1 MESIVRAI
9 RETAAVLVALLR
21 TTFRSVRE
29 NSGLAVLSIVLAF
42 GLWIFV
48 TDAENPT
55 SVRVLPED
63 ITVQPVNVPDDVA
76 VDGQIPTVRVRVKV
90 AEDVFESLDPADF
103 EAVVNL
109 EGLTVGDYTLPVEV
123 RSLTGRGGLRVE
135 GVLPEEIDVHLAPLT
150 GKAVAVMIEVIGD
163 PPSGYTMSNPE
174 PSDQTVFVTGP
185 QGQVDQVSQVVGTID
200 VSTKTEDIGQAVR
213 LVARTNRGILVPG
226 VSIDPGITQVEI
238 NIEQERFSRT
248 MAVSP
253 EISGTPEDGYNVVSV
268 SVNPASVSV
277 RGEQTFIEET
287 VSISTKPVDVNGAS
301 EDVVRTVSL
310 DLPAGAEVTGGV
322 PVVTV
327 TVKIEPSVGV
337 LSFTVPLS
345 ATGIGDTLAIQGA
358 LATVTVALTG
368 ELPDLRALSPND
380 IRATLDLTDKAA
392 GTFRVP
398 VQVTPPAGMSVQSL
412 TPTEVDVTLVSR

>member
-1 MESIVRAI
+1 MESIGQTI
-9 RETAAVLVALLR
+9 QDTAVLLAALVR
-21 TTFRSVRE
+21 TTFRSIRE
-29 NSGLAVLSIVLAF
+29 NSGLAILSVVLAF

-63 ITVQPVNVPDDVA
+63 ITAQPVNVPDDVA
-76 VDGQIPTVRVRVKV
+76 VDGQLPTVRVRVKV
-90 AEDVFESLDPADF
+90 AEDVFDSLDPADF
-103 EAVVNL
+103 EATVNL
-109 EGLTVGDYTLPVEV
+109 EGLTVGEYTLPVEV
-123 RSLTGRGGLRVE
+123 RALTGRGGLRVE
-135 GVLPEEIDVHLAPLT
+135 SVLPEEINVHLAQLT
-150 GKAVAVMIEVIGD
+150 GKSVPVVIEVTGN

-174 PSDQTVFVTGP
+174 PTDQTVFVTGP
-185 QGQVDQVSQVVGTID
+185 QGQVDQVSQAAGTID

-226 VSIDPGITQVEI
+226 VSLDPSITQVDI
-238 NIEQERFSRT
+238 NIEQERFSRA

-253 EISGTPEDGYNVVSV
+253 EISGTPDDGYNVVSV
-268 SVNPASVSV
+268 SVNPPSVSV
-277 RGEQTFIEET
+277 RGDKSFIEGT
-287 VSISTKPVDVNGAS
+287 VSISTKPVDVSGGS
-301 EDVVRTVSL
+301 EDIVRTVSL

-327 TVKIEPSVGV
+327 TVKIEPAIGV

-345 ATGIGDTLAIQGA
+345 ATGIGDALAIQGSLPA
-358 LATVTVALTG
+358 VTVALTG
-368 ELPDLRALSPND
+368 ELPELRSLSPND

-398 VQVTPPAGMSVQSL
+398 VQVVPPAGMSVQSL